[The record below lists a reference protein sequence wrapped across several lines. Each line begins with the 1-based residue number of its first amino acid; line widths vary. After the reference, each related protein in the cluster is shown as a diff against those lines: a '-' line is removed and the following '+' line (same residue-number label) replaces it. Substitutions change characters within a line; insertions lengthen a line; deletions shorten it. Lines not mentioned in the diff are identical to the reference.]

1 MTTLRNI
8 QPINDGFGSVSAAKT
23 EATTAWAYA
32 PPTCGTPTPD
42 TLPIAFIAPEDK
54 PGSGFIEITVGVTGK
69 VAVELETGIIGGVGD
84 GGVDILDV
92 RLSDLQA
99 GLGRSVS

>member
-1 MTTLRNI
+1 MGLR
-8 QPINDGFGSVSAAKT
+8 P
-23 EATTAWAYA
+23 

-42 TLPIAFIAPEDK
+42 TLPIAFIASEDK
-54 PGSGFIEITVGVTGK
+54 PGSGFIEITVEITGK
-69 VAVELETGIIGGVGD
+69 VAVELETGIIGDVGD

-92 RLSDLQA
+92 RLSDLQE